1 MVFLITFLKCL
12 IQRGAKP
19 GVSFLKLL
27 HFDRRFFKGLTG
39 MFYRFSRLPQL
50 LGLFYNF
57 GLASVTTAD
66 NFSPKC
72 FRHSVPTV
80 YSILW
85 ARWASNPHPL
95 RDTIL
100 SRARK
105 LPKLFASVASITVSR
120 SRYTRRDKHQA
131 IFVGRARIELAP
143 LAGHDLKSC
152 AATNYATYPLHP
164 PIIHSQTN
172 GIAKHIVALRALYV
186 SGQFRHWPSRITLTA
201 Y

>member
-66 NFSPKC
+66 NFSPKR

-100 SRARK
+100 SRARIPIPP
-105 LPKLFASVASITVSR
+105 LALSHHFNSLLLNSPSGGDFILRPGGDSHPRIPVLQTDALTASPP
-120 SRYTRRDKHQA
+120 
-131 IFVGRARIELAP
+131 GRAKQYTTTQL
-143 LAGHDLKSC
+143 L
-152 AATNYATYPLHP
+152 
-164 PIIHSQTN
+164 
-172 GIAKHIVALRALYV
+172 IVV
-186 SGQFRHWPSRITLTA
+186 SAI
-201 Y
+201 